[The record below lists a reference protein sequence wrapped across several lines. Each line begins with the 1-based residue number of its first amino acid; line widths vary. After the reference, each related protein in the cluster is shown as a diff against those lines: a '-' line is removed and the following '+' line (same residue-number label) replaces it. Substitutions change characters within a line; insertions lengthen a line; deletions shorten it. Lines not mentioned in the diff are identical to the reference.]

1 MGVYS
6 RLLRMMIFIFKEIMS
21 LNPLKPISDIL
32 SQFTQAQRIFV
43 LIITLGF
50 TSGTYL
56 ISNYLSND
64 DCRTIIEE
72 NLKLHQDF
80 LTISRMIRER
90 ELKALNNET
99 EMMVSTSPF
108 EESTESIVLDTVTVS
123 ESTDEIVGKILEISD
138 KNTIGN

>member
-1 MGVYS
+1 
-6 RLLRMMIFIFKEIMS
+6 MIFIFKEIMS

>member
-1 MGVYS
+1 
-6 RLLRMMIFIFKEIMS
+6 MS

-138 KNTIGN
+138 KNVISN

>member
-1 MGVYS
+1 
-6 RLLRMMIFIFKEIMS
+6 MIFIFKEIMS

-138 KNTIGN
+138 KNVISN

>member
-1 MGVYS
+1 MP
-6 RLLRMMIFIFKEIMS
+6 

-72 NLKLHQDF
+72 NLKLHEDF

-90 ELKALNNET
+90 ELKSLINET

-108 EESTESIVLDTVTVS
+108 DESTESIVIDTVTVS

-138 KNTIGN
+138 KNVISN

>member
-1 MGVYS
+1 
-6 RLLRMMIFIFKEIMS
+6 MIFTFKEVMS
-21 LNPLKPISDIL
+21 LNPLKPISEIL

-108 EESTESIVLDTVTVS
+108 EESTESIIIDTLTVN

-138 KNTIGN
+138 KNVISN

>member
-1 MGVYS
+1 
-6 RLLRMMIFIFKEIMS
+6 MIFTFKEVMS

-90 ELKALNNET
+90 ELKALKNET

-108 EESTESIVLDTVTVS
+108 EESTESIVLDTATVS

-138 KNTIGN
+138 KNVISN

>member
-1 MGVYS
+1 
-6 RLLRMMIFIFKEIMS
+6 MMIFTFKEVMS

-90 ELKALNNET
+90 ELKALKNET

-108 EESTESIVLDTVTVS
+108 EESTESIVLDTATVS

-138 KNTIGN
+138 KNVISN

>member
-6 RLLRMMIFIFKEIMS
+6 RLLRMMIFTFKEVMS
-21 LNPLKPISDIL
+21 LNPLKPISEIL

-108 EESTESIVLDTVTVS
+108 EESTESIIIDTLTVN

-138 KNTIGN
+138 KNVISN

>member
-1 MGVYS
+1 
-6 RLLRMMIFIFKEIMS
+6 MS

-56 ISNYLSND
+56 ISDYLSND
-64 DCRTIIEE
+64 DCRIIIEE

-90 ELKALNNET
+90 ELESLNTET
-99 EMMVSTSPF
+99 ELMVSTLPF
-108 EESTESIVLDTVTVS
+108 DESTESIVIDTLTVN

-138 KNTIGN
+138 KNVISN

>member
-1 MGVYS
+1 
-6 RLLRMMIFIFKEIMS
+6 MIFIFKEIMS

-138 KNTIGN
+138 KNVI

>member
-6 RLLRMMIFIFKEIMS
+6 HLLRMMIFTFKEVMPLS
-21 LNPLKPISDIL
+21 PLKPISEIL

-43 LIITLGF
+43 LVITLGF

-56 ISNYLSND
+56 ISDYLSND
-64 DCRTIIEE
+64 DCRIIIEE

-108 EESTESIVLDTVTVS
+108 EESTVSIVLDTVTVS

-138 KNTIGN
+138 KNVISN

>member
-1 MGVYS
+1 
-6 RLLRMMIFIFKEIMS
+6 MMIFIFKEIMS

-138 KNTIGN
+138 KNVISN